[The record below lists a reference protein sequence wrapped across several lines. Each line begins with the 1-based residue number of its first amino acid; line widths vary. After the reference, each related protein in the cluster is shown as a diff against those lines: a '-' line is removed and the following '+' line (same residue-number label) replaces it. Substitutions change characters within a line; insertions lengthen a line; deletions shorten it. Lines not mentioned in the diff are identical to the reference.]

1 MGKTHWTESGKRKMM
16 PLDVPL
22 TTKQH
27 LFVREFLVDMD
38 KEAAYIRA
46 GYTGDDGKGSSAL
59 LRNPKVQ
66 RAIQGFI
73 NARITRLEI
82 DADRV
87 LQEYAKI
94 AFLNPRDFYD
104 EDGNLLPI
112 HKMPQNASAAL
123 SGIDVVSLFD
133 ENAKA
138 NVTTAKIKFIDKKG
152 ALDSLAKHL
161 GMFVEKV
168 EHTGKDGK
176 PIEHVQSFGGTAED
190 AYRRMIDINP
200 GPKKIGR

>member
-1 MGKTHWTESGKRKMM
+1 MPDGIKTNWNARGKSRSIKAV
-16 PLDVPL
+16 VPL

-38 KEAAYIRA
+38 KDAAYLRA
-46 GYTGDDGKGSSAL
+46 GYTGDDSKGASKL
-59 LRNPKVQ
+59 MRHPRVKI
-66 RAIQGFI
+66 AIDAYI
-73 NARITRLEI
+73 AARIERLEI
-82 DADRV
+82 NADRV

-133 ENAKA
+133 ADAKA
-138 NVTTAKIKFIDKKG
+138 NITTAKIKFIDKKG

-176 PIEHVQSFGGTAED
+176 PIEHVQSFGGTSED
-190 AYRRMIDINP
+190 AYRRMIE
-200 GPKKIGR
+200 PKKIAK